1 MSGGIST
8 QNLLD
13 QTRLLQQAARES
25 GATLQAVVG
34 DCGSSNFGH
43 HMALQ
48 ELLHREPDEAIIPIF
63 DQGHLLRN
71 IVVNLRNGHE
81 YTCGGILFLLLILNS
96 NRKYLGA
103 RFSLQL
109 IRQQIG
115 LFPFLR

>member
-8 QNLLD
+8 QNLLE

-25 GATLQAVVG
+25 GAILQAVVG

-48 ELLHREPDEAIIPIF
+48 ELLLKQPDGAIVPIF

-96 NRKYLGA
+96 NRQYLGA
-103 RFSLQL
+103 RFSLLL
-109 IRQQIG
+109 IRNQMD
-115 LFPFLR
+115 LFRFLR